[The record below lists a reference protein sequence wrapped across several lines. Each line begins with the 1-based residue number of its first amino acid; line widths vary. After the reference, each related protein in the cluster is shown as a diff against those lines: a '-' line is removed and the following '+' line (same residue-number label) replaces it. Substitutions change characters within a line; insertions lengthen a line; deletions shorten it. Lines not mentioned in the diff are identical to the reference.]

1 MQSTSHKQEK
11 KTVCSKLATTK
22 MSVLDNRKSMWKL
35 KRIVTVTESCSE
47 DIVDSH
53 ESDAYRQKKTFLHSP
68 EFFSLYRRQVELSQK
83 IYANSLY
90 VIVAT

>member
-1 MQSTSHKQEK
+1 
-11 KTVCSKLATTK
+11 
-22 MSVLDNRKSMWKL
+22 MWKL

-53 ESDAYRQKKTFLHSP
+53 ESDAYRQKKTTLLHSP

-90 VIVAT
+90 VIAATWMKFMFIIEHQSNPTNAYM